1 MLLRG
6 LCFVLVAIVL
16 SSCNSV
22 VTTQPMPPGKRTKKT
37 IPKEFRG
44 LWRGET
50 HPERL
55 CALPDS
61 EAMFLT
67 TTDSLV
73 PVILNV
79 SNHQLDAHLFSF
91 EFQLNDEA
99 MDSIAAVD
107 STLAETIMAQNLSVL
122 TSSQIL
128 ALMVNE
134 LNDTDVPIGLQKLES
149 SSSLWRIHK
158 YRDGLMLNV
167 TDIDDST
174 KWQSEFIRR
183 EGDFLV
189 WYNYD
194 PNLSPNIA
202 LEMFDELSSN
212 YSRIDSTEDVFGNEN
227 YSFVFDI
234 QSAEE
239 FENTLAKALV
249 PTFLFRELP

>member
-1 MLLRG
+1 
-6 LCFVLVAIVL
+6 
-16 SSCNSV
+16 
-22 VTTQPMPPGKRTKKT
+22 
-37 IPKEFRG
+37 
-44 LWRGET
+44 
-50 HPERL
+50 
-55 CALPDS
+55 
-61 EAMFLT
+61 
-67 TTDSLV
+67 
-73 PVILNV
+73 
-79 SNHQLDAHLFSF
+79 
-91 EFQLNDEA
+91 

-107 STLAETIMAQNLSVL
+107 STLTETIMAQNLSVL

-202 LEMFDELSSN
+202 LEMFDEL
-212 YSRIDSTEDVFGNEN
+212 E
-227 YSFVFDI
+227 
-234 QSAEE
+234 
-239 FENTLAKALV
+239 
-249 PTFLFRELP
+249 